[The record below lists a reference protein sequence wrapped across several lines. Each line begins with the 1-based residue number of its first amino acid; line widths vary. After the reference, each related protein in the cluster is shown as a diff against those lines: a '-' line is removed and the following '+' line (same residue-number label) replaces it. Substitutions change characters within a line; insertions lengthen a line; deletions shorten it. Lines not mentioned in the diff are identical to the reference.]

1 MSTTLLSNGKIIDGS
16 GNAAFEGH
24 LLIEGDR
31 ISAVLTRGEKSPPA
45 KTVIDS
51 NGFVISP
58 GFIDMHSH
66 ADWMLPLDD
75 HTALLKALPEQG
87 VTTLV
92 GGNCGFSPAPFSD
105 KSQDRLVK
113 DLSTILMDKPLDF
126 TWSSMDEFLVRIEE
140 VKPAVNVAQLVGH
153 ASVRVAVADTPRGPM
168 RPDELDTC
176 LDEVRRSFDEG
187 ACGLS
192 FGLGYDP
199 GMYSSIDELEE
210 FCLVAA
216 EAKKPVTVHLKAL
229 SRISPT
235 YPLTYLKPHNL
246 RALREMIDVA
256 RNTEAI
262 VQLSHFIFVGRKSW
276 STAEEAIQMV
286 EDARREGIDVMIDAF
301 PYTCGNTTVNA
312 VLPYWFIAMLP
323 KGYQNR
329 WARARLRAEL
339 EIGFRLVGFFYKDFQ
354 VMDSAAEG
362 WEDLNGLRLDEI
374 ARMRKTN
381 FFNTLLNL
389 SESSNGEALMLFH
402 TYSGEPGNE
411 KPLESVLSN
420 DLCLFETDAL
430 MKSRGYPNPAAV
442 GTFPKILGDYVREK
456 KLFSLED
463 AVRRMTSASA
473 DRFGL
478 KDRGRLAPG
487 KAADVVVFDPDT
499 IADTPPVGDQP
510 AGKPKG
516 IKHVFING
524 IHVVK
529 DGSYVD
535 GLRTGQVLRV

>member
-1 MSTTLLSNGKIIDGS
+1 
-16 GNAAFEGH
+16 
-24 LLIEGDR
+24 
-31 ISAVLTRGEKSPPA
+31 
-45 KTVIDS
+45 
-51 NGFVISP
+51 
-58 GFIDMHSH
+58 
-66 ADWMLPLDD
+66 
-75 HTALLKALPEQG
+75 
-87 VTTLV
+87 
-92 GGNCGFSPAPFSD
+92 
-105 KSQDRLVK
+105 
-113 DLSTILMDKPLDF
+113 
-126 TWSSMDEFLVRIEE
+126 
-140 VKPAVNVAQLVGH
+140 
-153 ASVRVAVADTPRGPM
+153 
-168 RPDELDTC
+168 
-176 LDEVRRSFDEG
+176 
-187 ACGLS
+187 
-192 FGLGYDP
+192 
-199 GMYSSIDELEE
+199 
-210 FCLVAA
+210 
-216 EAKKPVTVHLKAL
+216 
-229 SRISPT
+229 
-235 YPLTYLKPHNL
+235 
-246 RALREMIDVA
+246 
-256 RNTEAI
+256 
-262 VQLSHFIFVGRKSW
+262 
-276 STAEEAIQMV
+276 
-286 EDARREGIDVMIDAF
+286 DAF

-329 WARARLRAEL
+329 WARTRLRAEL
-339 EIGFRLVGFFYKDFQ
+339 EIGFRLVGFLYKDFQ

-362 WEDLNGLRLDEI
+362 WKNMNGLRLDEI
-374 ARMRKTN
+374 ARMRKTTS
-381 FFNTLLNL
+381 FNTLLNL

-442 GTFPKILGDYVREK
+442 GTFPKILGDYVRER

-487 KAADVVVFDPDT
+487 KAADIVVFDPDT